1 MQCNL
6 KLNKLVG
13 MGCRLLGM
21 RPKALNQKLKANTG
35 AAYAFGFQPAGLCN
49 VKNYP
54 APYFVRNF
62 CP

>member
-6 KLNKLVG
+6 KVNKLVRVCYLFLVVG
-13 MGCRLLGM
+13 
-21 RPKALNQKLKANTG
+21 PKALNQKLKANTG